1 MPLFTLT
8 CLDKADVLELR
19 MAARPHHLA
28 YVGTFG
34 DAVKLAGPLLTGVEG
49 SPKGSF
55 FILDVED
62 ETAVHAFADNDPYLG
77 AGVFGERSV
86 HAFRQVIGSL

>member
-8 CLDKADVLELR
+8 CLDKADVMDIR
-19 MAARPHHLA
+19 MATRPDHLA
-28 YVGTFG
+28 YVGSFG
-34 DAVKLAGPLLTGVEG
+34 DAVRLAGPLLTGVDG

-62 ETAVHAFADNDPYLG
+62 EAAVHTFADGDPYLS

>member
-19 MAARPHHLA
+19 LAIRPGHLA
-28 YVGTFG
+28 YINRFES
-34 DAVKLAGPLLTGVEG
+34 AVKLAGPILDQVDGN
-49 SPKGSF
+49 PKGSF

-62 ETAVHAFADNDPYLG
+62 EERAKAFADGDPYLL
-77 AGVFGERSV
+77 AGVFGERTL
-86 HAFRQVIGSL
+86 HAFRMTIGAL

>member
-8 CLDKADVLELR
+8 CLDKSDVLDVR
-19 MAARPHHLA
+19 MATRPDHLA
-28 YVGTFG
+28 YVGSFG
-34 DAVKLAGPLLTGVEG
+34 DAVKLAGPLLSDTDG

-55 FILDVED
+55 FILDVEN
-62 ETAVHAFADNDPYLG
+62 EAAAQAFADGDPYLS

-86 HAFRQVIGSL
+86 HAFRQVIGAL